1 MVVQTVSE
9 RVIELVAEQKGVD
22 EGSLAAPL
30 YDAIDPDAL
39 NSLFR
44 NTEGTVAFE
53 YLDLVV
59 TVDHEGTVETT
70 SKSAE

>member
-1 MVVQTVSE
+1 MEVQTVSE
-9 RVIELVAEQKGVD
+9 RVIELAAEQKSID
-22 EGSLAAPL
+22 KGSLAAPL

-44 NTEGTVAFE
+44 NTEGTVTFE

-59 TVDHEGTVETT
+59 TVDHEGTVEITP
-70 SKSAE
+70 KDH